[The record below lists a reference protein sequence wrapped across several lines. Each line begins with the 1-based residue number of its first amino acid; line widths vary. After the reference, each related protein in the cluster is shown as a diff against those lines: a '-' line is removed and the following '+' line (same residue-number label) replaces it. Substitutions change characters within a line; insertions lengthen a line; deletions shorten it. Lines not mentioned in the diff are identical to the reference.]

1 MASTGPN
8 LYCNACGVELSQDAA
23 FCPACGKAAKTGT
36 DKSRRVGIGA
46 VVFVLFVIAGAVG
59 LYLDSSSRRPQ
70 ARAVPGSPT
79 SPAAKDAGHP
89 LPEGHPAIELPAEV
103 VAFLDELTAKAQAE
117 PAGVEAWQRLARA
130 RYRAGLLNNSYYP
143 SALQALEHLRK
154 IDPDNLE
161 AVRTLGNIAYDKGE
175 YKKAEDYFRDY
186 LAAGPRDPAVRTD
199 LASALLFQDRRPE
212 ALSLYRRITEES
224 PDFLQAHFNLG
235 IALYSEGKKEEAL
248 VTLKKA
254 RGLADH
260 PEQIKR
266 IETAIALAQGRGLT
280 PSQDTST
287 AARTNASTPFH
298 KDAVGL
304 LTEHPIAGP
313 KITSVTWSG
322 PAAARVTF
330 ANFPMQHM
338 PGVVRN
344 RFKSRLNEALSALA
358 EKHGLTEA
366 ISLELIDADDGKTMD
381 RLDGVELVGAF
392 DSDD

>member
-1 MASTGPN
+1 MTDTGPN
-8 LYCNACGVELSQDAA
+8 LYCSACGVELSQGVA

-46 VVFVLFVIAGAVG
+46 VVFVLFVVAGAVG

-70 ARAVPGSPT
+70 ARAVPGSAA

-89 LPEGHPAIELPAEV
+89 LPAGHPAIELPAEV
-103 VAFLDELTAKAQAE
+103 VVFLDELTDKAQAE
-117 PAGVEAWQRLARA
+117 PASVEAWQRLARA

-175 YKKAEDYFRDY
+175 YKKAEEYFRNY
-186 LAAGPRDPAVRTD
+186 LATGPRDPAVRTD
-199 LASALLFQDRRPE
+199 LASTLLFQGRRPE

-235 IALYSEGKKEEAL
+235 IALYAEGKKEEAL

-266 IETAIALAQGRGLT
+266 IETAIALAQGRG
-280 PSQDTST
+280 PAT
-287 AARTNASTPFH
+287 AARTNASTAFH
-298 KDAVGL
+298 KDAVAL

-313 KITSVTWSG
+313 KIISVTWNG

-344 RFKSRLNEALSALA
+344 RFKSRLNEALAALA
-358 EKHGLTEA
+358 EKHGLTES